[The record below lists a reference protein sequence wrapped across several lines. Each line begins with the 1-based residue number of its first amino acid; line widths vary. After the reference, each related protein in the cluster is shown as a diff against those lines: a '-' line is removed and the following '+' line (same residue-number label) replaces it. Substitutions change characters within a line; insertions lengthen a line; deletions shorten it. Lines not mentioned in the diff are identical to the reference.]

1 MLAAKND
8 HPKVVKFLLDKGADI
23 KVVDMVSYRLRY
35 MSLTILVGIIVG
47 ARYHARLKLINKIG
61 LPTNQLSII
70 NQNEFE

>member
-35 MSLTILVGIIVG
+35 LSLTILVGIIVG

-61 LPTNQLSII
+61 LPTNKLSIV
-70 NQNEFE
+70 NHLE